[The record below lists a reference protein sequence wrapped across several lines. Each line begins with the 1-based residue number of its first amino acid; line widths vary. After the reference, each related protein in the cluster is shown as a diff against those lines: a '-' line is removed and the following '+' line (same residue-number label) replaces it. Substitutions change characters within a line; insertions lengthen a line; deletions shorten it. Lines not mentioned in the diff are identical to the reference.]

1 MNIYKN
7 FHSPS
12 QEWLLCNISLRHQHM
27 VKQKGD
33 QKNDFQRRC
42 LISLSQNYEKK
53 KKKKKLI
60 QTFKGETKIRGLEVL
75 LGSYKLLRVYLVC
88 LIWTFKALKNY
99 VFITYELVLSLRF
112 LPLRKELCIACFT
125 SELWIRVTDIF
136 TGFDLQRVS
145 IWIR

>member
-42 LISLSQNYEKK
+42 LISLSQNYG
-53 KKKKKLI
+53 KKKLI
-60 QTFKGETKIRGLEVL
+60 QTFNSERRIRGLEVL
-75 LGSYKLLRVYLVC
+75 LGSYQLLRVYLVC
-88 LIWTFKALKNY
+88 LIWAFKALKNY

-125 SELWIRVTDIF
+125 SELRMRVTDIF

>member
-1 MNIYKN
+1 
-7 FHSPS
+7 
-12 QEWLLCNISLRHQHM
+12 M

-53 KKKKKLI
+53 KKKLI
-60 QTFKGETKIRGLEVL
+60 QTFKGERKIRGLEVL
-75 LGSYKLLRVYLVC
+75 LGSYQLLRVYLVC
-88 LIWTFKALKNY
+88 LIWAFKALKNY

-125 SELWIRVTDIF
+125 SELWMRVTDIF
-136 TGFDLQRVS
+136 TGGFDLQRVS
-145 IWIR
+145 I

>member
-1 MNIYKN
+1 
-7 FHSPS
+7 
-12 QEWLLCNISLRHQHM
+12 M

-33 QKNDFQRRC
+33 QKNDFQRLC

-53 KKKKKLI
+53 KKLI
-60 QTFKGETKIRGLEVL
+60 QTFKGERKIRGLEVL
-75 LGSYKLLRVYLVC
+75 LGSYQLLRVYLVC
-88 LIWTFKALKNY
+88 LIWAFKALKNY

-125 SELWIRVTDIF
+125 SELRVRVTDIF

-145 IWIR
+145 I

>member
-1 MNIYKN
+1 
-7 FHSPS
+7 
-12 QEWLLCNISLRHQHM
+12 M

-53 KKKKKLI
+53 KKKKKKKLI
-60 QTFKGETKIRGLEVL
+60 QTFKGERKIRGLEVL
-75 LGSYKLLRVYLVC
+75 LGSYQLLRVYLVC
-88 LIWTFKALKNY
+88 LIWAFKALKNY

-125 SELWIRVTDIF
+125 SELRMRVTDIF

-145 IWIR
+145 I

>member
-42 LISLSQNYEKK
+42 LISLSQNYG
-53 KKKKKLI
+53 KKKLI
-60 QTFKGETKIRGLEVL
+60 QTFNSERRIRGLEVL
-75 LGSYKLLRVYLVC
+75 LGSYQLLRVYLVC
-88 LIWTFKALKNY
+88 LIWAFKALKNY

-125 SELWIRVTDIF
+125 SELWMRVTDIF

-145 IWIR
+145 I

>member
-1 MNIYKN
+1 
-7 FHSPS
+7 
-12 QEWLLCNISLRHQHM
+12 M

-53 KKKKKLI
+53 KKKLI
-60 QTFKGETKIRGLEVL
+60 QTFKGERKIRGLEVL
-75 LGSYKLLRVYLVC
+75 LGSYQLLRVYLVC
-88 LIWTFKALKNY
+88 LIWAFKALKNY

-125 SELWIRVTDIF
+125 SELWMRVTDIF

-145 IWIR
+145 I

>member
-53 KKKKKLI
+53 KLI
-60 QTFKGETKIRGLEVL
+60 QTFNSERRIRGLEVL
-75 LGSYKLLRVYLVC
+75 LGSYQLLRVNLVC
-88 LIWTFKALKNY
+88 LIWAFKALKNY

-125 SELWIRVTDIF
+125 SELWMRVTDIF

>member
-1 MNIYKN
+1 
-7 FHSPS
+7 
-12 QEWLLCNISLRHQHM
+12 M

-53 KKKKKLI
+53 KLI
-60 QTFKGETKIRGLEVL
+60 QTFNSERRIRGLEVL
-75 LGSYKLLRVYLVC
+75 LGSYQLLRVYLVC
-88 LIWTFKALKNY
+88 LIWAFKALKNY

-125 SELWIRVTDIF
+125 SELWMRVTDIF

-145 IWIR
+145 I

>member
-42 LISLSQNYEKK
+42 LISLSQNYG
-53 KKKKKLI
+53 KKKLI
-60 QTFKGETKIRGLEVL
+60 QTFNSERRIRGLEVL
-75 LGSYKLLRVYLVC
+75 LGSYQLLRVYLVC
-88 LIWTFKALKNY
+88 LIWAFKALKNY

-145 IWIR
+145 I

>member
-12 QEWLLCNISLRHQHM
+12 QEWLLCNLSLRHQHM

-33 QKNDFQRRC
+33 QKNDFQRLC

-53 KKKKKLI
+53 KKLI
-60 QTFKGETKIRGLEVL
+60 QTFKGERKIRGLEVL
-75 LGSYKLLRVYLVC
+75 LGSYQLLRVYLVC
-88 LIWTFKALKNY
+88 LIWAFKALKNY

-125 SELWIRVTDIF
+125 SELRVRVTDIF

>member
-53 KKKKKLI
+53 KKKKLI
-60 QTFKGETKIRGLEVL
+60 QTFKGERKIRGLEVL
-75 LGSYKLLRVYLVC
+75 LGSYQLLRVYLVC
-88 LIWTFKALKNY
+88 LIWAFKALKNY

-125 SELWIRVTDIF
+125 SELRMRVTDIF

>member
-53 KKKKKLI
+53 KLI
-60 QTFKGETKIRGLEVL
+60 QTFNSERRIRGLEVL
-75 LGSYKLLRVYLVC
+75 LGSYQLLRVYLVC
-88 LIWTFKALKNY
+88 LIWAFKALKNY

-125 SELWIRVTDIF
+125 SELWMRVTDIF

-145 IWIR
+145 I

>member
-12 QEWLLCNISLRHQHM
+12 QEWLPCNISLRHQHM

-42 LISLSQNYEKK
+42 LISLSQNYG
-53 KKKKKLI
+53 KKKLI
-60 QTFKGETKIRGLEVL
+60 QTFNSERRIRGLEVL
-75 LGSYKLLRVYLVC
+75 LGSYQLLRVYLVC
-88 LIWTFKALKNY
+88 LIWAFKALKNY

-145 IWIR
+145 I